1 MARGNHV
8 DSVIVLKRFGLY
20 IVTPVSP
27 YQSFRNYKII
37 YLSKKHRVIGVWGG
51 VDYSYKDYITVLPS
65 KAVLIRRTNKYLFF
79 RPNL

>member
-27 YQSFRNYKII
+27 YQSFRSYKTI
-37 YLSKKHRVIGVWGG
+37 YLSKKHRVIGKWGS
-51 VDYSYKDYITVLPS
+51 DSYRDYITVLPS
-65 KAVLIRRTNKYLFF
+65 DALLIRVTDKYLFF
-79 RPNL
+79 KPNI